1 MLLVHPLIP
10 VYAADESVAPESLA
24 PLVESTPAEVAPEAA
39 PAESVSTELP
49 ATDTPPPETPAV
61 EEGANTGTGE
71 TPADESASDSTPPA
85 SADTR
90 ADGTDT
96 STPGEGSQT
105 PAEDG
110 AGSTDTP
117 PADTASSSDSSS
129 DPTDST
135 ETPGDTTGLSD
146 TTDAS
151 TTPAIEGT
159 ENTEATASTTDAL
172 APTSEETASSSEETL
187 TEGELAPEETPAEVA
202 PEETPEQ
209 IVTRLLI
216 EREAV
221 LRNQLRKEVETEFTK
236 GCVTMDR
243 VGYYCLKEGTNGAL
257 TPSQSVTAVSIGAGS
272 TVGYQQVLV
281 TRGGVTSELTSDPWD
296 SAFPATD
303 LSGHSVVWQ
312 GNISDRWQIFFAEVS
327 ASGTPV
333 ILQVTHAAESNFN
346 PRVEG
351 GTIVWQGWV
360 DGNWEIYRATR
371 LSPEAYPALDLP
383 LSLEHTRLGV
393 DRTWDLERI
402 TENDTHDMFPAI
414 AGGLITWQS
423 FRDGTWS
430 VFAYSTQMKTTTQ
443 LSHNG
448 RKSENP
454 RFSVTW
460 DERGEDGQMRM
471 MGYDIATGK
480 VVDITSEARQ
490 VPDNTPYSTP
500 EAPISQPDQAAL
512 PSTASSTSTSSRTDD
527 GDDTPDN
534 GLDV

>member
-10 VYAADESVAPESLA
+10 VYAADETVAPESPA
-24 PLVESTPAEVAPEAA
+24 PAVETLPAEVAPEAA
-39 PAESVSTELP
+39 PAESVSTESP

-61 EEGANTGTGE
+61 EESTNAGASSADESTTDS
-71 TPADESASDSTPPA
+71 TPADPVASEPEPTDP
-85 SADTR
+85 
-90 ADGTDT
+90 DT
-96 STPGEGSQT
+96 SEEAPTPS
-105 PAEDG
+105 AEDG

-117 PADTASSSDSSS
+117 PADTASS
-129 DPTDST
+129 TDST

-151 TTPAIEGT
+151 STPAIEGT

-187 TEGELAPEETPAEVA
+187 SEVEPTQEETPAEVA

-243 VGYYCLKEGTNGAL
+243 VGYYCLKEGTNGAIM
-257 TPSQSVTAVSIGAGS
+257 PSQSVTAVSIGAGS

-281 TRGGVTSELTSDPWD
+281 TKGGVTSELTSDPWD

-460 DERGEDGQMRM
+460 DERDEDGQMRM

>member
-10 VYAADESVAPESLA
+10 VYAADESVAPESPA
-24 PLVESTPAEVAPEAA
+24 PAVESTPAEVAPEAV
-39 PAESVSTELP
+39 PTESVSPESP
-49 ATDTPPPETPAV
+49 ATETPSAETPVV
-61 EEGANTGTGE
+61 EESVSASE
-71 TPADESASDSTPPA
+71 SSADELTTDSTPPE
-85 SADTR
+85 SADTET
-90 ADGTDT
+90 DGTDT

-129 DPTDST
+129 DPTGST
-135 ETPGDTTGLSD
+135 ETTGASD
-146 TTDAS
+146 ATDAS
-151 TTPAIEGT
+151 STPATEGT
-159 ENTEATASTTDAL
+159 EGNEDTEATASTTDAL
-172 APTSEETASSSEETL
+172 APTSEESESASSSDETL
-187 TEGELAPEETPAEVA
+187 TEGEPAQEETPAEVA

-351 GTIVWQGWV
+351 ETIVWQGWV

-371 LSPEAYPALDLP
+371 LSPEAYPALDAP
-383 LSLEHTRLGV
+383 LSEEHTRLGV

-512 PSTASSTSTSSRTDD
+512 PSTASSTSTSTRTDD